1 MFEDTLKHRY
11 QCTSLVQ
18 LNTFIQQLFYFPGI
32 VLVYTV
38 VLSVVAEGVY
48 HILDTTTPLN
58 NDTPHQG
65 VDQPLAYAQAYS
77 EQASQAAHL
86 PGSCPI
92 DR

>member
-1 MFEDTLKHRY
+1 MRAL
-11 QCTSLVQ
+11 
-18 LNTFIQQLFYFPGI
+18 PGI
-32 VLVYTV
+32 HGSTISGCRVFHFLN
-38 VLSVVAEGVY
+38 
-48 HILDTTTPLN
+48 TTTPVN